1 MDFVR
6 SGSEEGTCMNV
17 KSIVVIVAFLTA
29 GASLVAQQ
37 TRPLSPVGTA
47 SAQVLGKWVKGE
59 TTAYTMGGE
68 RYLEGKW
75 IDITYGRPLLRVRE
89 AFGGSGA
96 EYGKATNAG
105 APVWRAGANLSTR
118 IKSEVPLAIGGKAM
132 PAGEYS
138 VFIDLK
144 QPTEWTF
151 IVADWAV
158 APRLNANIPGALFG
172 AFDYTPEK
180 DILRAPMKV
189 ESLPFKVEQLEWQ
202 FVDMTNDGGRLAIM
216 WDKTMASVPF
226 TVAR

>member
-1 MDFVR
+1 MKSKFFVL
-6 SGSEEGTCMNV
+6 T
-17 KSIVVIVAFLTA
+17 VALIAA
-29 GASLVAQQ
+29 GASAIAQQ
-37 TRPLSPVGTA
+37 ARPLSPVGTA

-75 IDITYGRPLLRVRE
+75 IDITYGRPLLRGRE
-89 AFGGSGA
+89 AFGGRGA

-118 IKSEVPLAIGGKAM
+118 IKSEVPLAIGGKTM

-158 APRLNANIPGALFG
+158 APKLNANIPGALFG

-189 ESLPFKVEQLEWQ
+189 ESLPFRVEQLEWQ
-202 FVDMTNDGGRLAIM
+202 FVDMTTDSGRLAIM
-216 WDKTMASVPF
+216 WDKTMGSVAF